1 MLKELLNIIQR
12 DGLISRSRL
21 ALELGITEEVVADG
35 IDQLVRMGYLTEEE
49 TGQGCATT
57 CKSCPFANTCGKEIV
72 KTYQVKSAE
81 SEDE

>member
-1 MLKELLNIIQR
+1 M
-12 DGLISRSRL
+12 
-21 ALELGITEEVVADG
+21 ELGITEAVVADG

-72 KTYQVKSAE
+72 
-81 SEDE
+81 